1 MGRSRSTANVAV
13 QITSFIPSALHPLD
27 HSGKT
32 YQTSVC
38 VLDCGVGAC
47 RFGEEVA
54 ELLHC
59 TSLDVYA
66 RLPSAAALLTPSTP
80 YAAYLV
86 YGAAE
91 ECRRL
96 SFPDQEAALAVGGRE
111 VAPPTVREDGWWE
124 VEMGRLCGDEVD
136 VVASFEVLGWYPKRG
151 LVLESVEFRPLH
163 AT

>member
-1 MGRSRSTANVAV
+1 
-13 QITSFIPSALHPLD
+13 
-27 HSGKT
+27 
-32 YQTSVC
+32 
-38 VLDCGVGAC
+38 VGAC

-91 ECRRL
+91 ECRGL

-111 VAPPTVREDGWWE
+111 VARRAVCLHPDAAEARKFRGGAGAVVAPPPPTAREDGWWE
-124 VEMGRLCGDEVD
+124 VEMGRLCGSVGGDGDEVD